1 MRMAAPM
8 APPIEAPPPRDNRS
22 PNEPRVI
29 EVPLMNVQDRSNTFD
44 LNKYGVGQP
53 VRRTEDPVLVQGQG
67 RYTDDV
73 SLPGEAHAVFVRS
86 RHGHGVIKGI
96 DTSAA
101 KAMPGVLAIY
111 TGADLSAYGTM
122 KCAVPFKNRDGS
134 EMKKPKRVSLMTD
147 KVRFVG
153 DPIAVVVAET
163 LAQAKDAAEAVETDI
178 EPLPSV
184 TRASEAAKPGAPQLY
199 DDVPGNVALDYLY
212 GDPAKV
218 AEAFSKAAHVTKLN
232 LVNSRVVVSAMEP
245 RSAIA
250 SYDEASGRFTMHI
263 GCQGAFGMKGQLV
276 DILGVTPDKVHV
288 LTGNVGG
295 SFGMKAAVYPEYV
308 PILHAAKELGRP
320 VKWTADRFESFMSD
334 HHGRDHEFTGE
345 LALDPKG
352 KILAAR
358 FTGYGNTGA
367 YLGPVSPLMSTLNI
381 VKNAVSVYRIPL
393 IEVSTKV
400 TFTNTVLVSA
410 YRGAGRPEGNF
421 YMERLID
428 RAAEEMNIDRF
439 ALRRRNQIKPKEIP
453 YKASSG
459 MQYDSGDFPAVFER
473 AVEIADVQGFKQR
486 KREAKKRGKLRGLG
500 IGSYLEVTAPPNK
513 EMGGIR
519 FEPNGD
525 VTIITGT
532 LDYGQGHA
540 SPFAQVLCERLGVP
554 FERIKLLQGDS
565 DELLAGGGTGGS
577 RSMYASG
584 TAIVEGADEVIKK
597 GKQIAGFVLEASA
610 GDIEFQGGR
619 FTIAGTDRSI
629 GIMELA
635 DRLRAGLKLPEG
647 VPNSL
652 SVKHVTNDPIPSVFP
667 NGCHVAEVEID
678 PDTGVIEVVRYNSV
692 NDFGTII
699 NPLLVEGQVH
709 GGVVQGIGQAI
720 MEQTAYDADGQLL
733 TGSYMDYAMP
743 RAADMPEIGFESHPV
758 PAKLNPLGVK
768 GCGEAGCAGAL
779 TSVMNAIVHALSDYG
794 IANIEMPATPERVWQ
809 TIQEAK
815 ARHAL

>member
-1 MRMAAPM
+1 
-8 APPIEAPPPRDNRS
+8 
-22 PNEPRVI
+22 
-29 EVPLMNVQDRSNTFD
+29 MNVHDKTDDWAIAKF
-44 LNKYGVGQP
+44 GIGQP
-53 VRRTEDPVLVQGQG
+53 VRRTEDPVLVRGQG
-67 RYTDDV
+67 RYTDDID
-73 SLPGEAHAVFVRS
+73 LPGQAHAVLVRS
-86 RHGHGVIKGI
+86 RNGHGVITKI

-111 TGADLSAYGTM
+111 TGADLAAYGTM

-134 EMKKPKRVSLMTD
+134 EMKRPLRPSLTSD

-153 DPIAVVVAET
+153 DPVAVVIAET
-163 LAQAKDAAEAVETDI
+163 LAQAKDAAEAVELEID
-178 EPLPSV
+178 PLPAV
-184 TRASEAAKPGAPQLY
+184 TSASEAAKPDAPQLY

-212 GDPAKV
+212 GEPAKV
-218 AEAFSKAAHVTKLN
+218 AEAFSKAAHVAKLK
-232 LVNSRVVVSAMEP
+232 LINSRVVVNAMEP
-245 RSAIA
+245 RAAIA
-250 SYDEASGRFTMHI
+250 SFDQASGRYTMHI
-263 GCQGAFGMKGQLV
+263 GCQGAFGMKSQLV

-288 LTGNVGG
+288 LSGNVGG

-320 VKWTADRFESFMSD
+320 VKWTADRFESFISD

-345 LALDPKG
+345 LALDEKG
-352 KILAAR
+352 RFLAAR

-400 TFTNTVLVSA
+400 MFTNTVLVSA
-410 YRGAGRPEGNF
+410 YRGAGRPEGNY

-428 RAAEEMNIDRF
+428 RAADEMSIDRF

-453 YKASSG
+453 YKAASG

-473 AVEIADVQGFKQR
+473 AVEIADIKGFKQR
-486 KREAKKRGKLRGLG
+486 KRESKKRGKLRGLG
-500 IGSYLEVTAPPNK
+500 LGSYLEVTAPPNK

-519 FEPNGD
+519 FEQNGD
-525 VTIITGT
+525 VTMITGT

-540 SPFAQVLCERLGVP
+540 APFAQVLTDKLGIP
-554 FERIKLLQGDS
+554 FERLKLLQGDS

-584 TAIVEGADEVIKK
+584 AALVEGATQVIEK
-597 GKQIAGFVLEASA
+597 GKQVAGFVLEAAAS
-610 GDIEFQGGR
+610 DIEFKSGR

-635 DRLRAGLKLPEG
+635 DKLRAGLKVPEG

-652 SVKHVTNDPIPSVFP
+652 SVKHVTAEPIPSVFP

-678 PDTGVIEVVRYNSV
+678 PDTGVIEVVKYNSV

-699 NPLLVEGQVH
+699 NPLLVAGQIH

-720 MEQTAYDADGQLL
+720 MEKTAYDAEGQLL

-743 RAADMPEIGFESHPV
+743 RAADCPEVGFESHPV
-758 PAKLNPLGVK
+758 PAKNNPLGVK

-779 TSVMNAIVHALSDYG
+779 TSVMNAIVDALAERGVRHID
-794 IANIEMPATPERVWQ
+794 MPATPEAVW
-809 TIQEAK
+809 
-815 ARHAL
+815 RALNSPKKS